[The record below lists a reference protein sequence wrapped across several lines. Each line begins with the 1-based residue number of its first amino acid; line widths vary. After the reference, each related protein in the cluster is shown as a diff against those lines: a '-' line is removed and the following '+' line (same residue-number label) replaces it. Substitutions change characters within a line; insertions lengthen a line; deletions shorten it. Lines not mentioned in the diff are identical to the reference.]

1 MDFRRFRGRDL
12 LSIADLSPEELRFVI
27 ELSLDF
33 KRRFYSG
40 ERVIP
45 LLQGKV
51 LGLVFQKHSTR
62 TRVSLETAMTQL
74 GGHSLYLSWNELQ
87 LGRGEPIKDT
97 ARVLERYIDGVAA
110 RVYRHKDLV
119 EFAEYA
125 RIPVI
130 NALSD
135 LEHPLQAIA
144 DMMTIL
150 EKKGRIEG
158 LKIAFLGD
166 GSDNVL
172 HSLLL
177 ASSML
182 GARIYIATAP
192 GYDPNSEI
200 LKRAEE
206 EASRSGAEIKIVRD
220 PIEAVEDADVVYTD
234 VWVSMGQEAER
245 EKRLRDLS
253 KYQVS
258 AELVK
263 HAKKDY
269 IFMHCLPAHRGEEVT
284 EDVIESPNS
293 VVWDEA
299 ENRLH
304 SAKAVLSLLLG

>member
-1 MDFRRFRGRDL
+1 VDFRRFRGRDL
-12 LSIADLSPEELRFVI
+12 LSIADLTPEELRFVI
-27 ELSLDF
+27 NLSLDF

-62 TRVSLETAMTQL
+62 TRVSLETAMAQL
-74 GGHSLYLSWNELQ
+74 GGRSLYLSWNELQ

-125 RIPVI
+125 RIPII

-253 KYQVS
+253 KYQVN
-258 AELVK
+258 AGLVK

>member
-1 MDFRRFRGRDL
+1 M
-12 LSIADLSPEELRFVI
+12 A
-27 ELSLDF
+27 
-33 KRRFYSG
+33 
-40 ERVIP
+40 
-45 LLQGKV
+45 
-51 LGLVFQKHSTR
+51 
-62 TRVSLETAMTQL
+62 QL
-74 GGHSLYLSWNELQ
+74 GGRSLYLSWNELQ

-110 RVYRHKDLV
+110 RAYRHKDLV

-125 RIPVI
+125 RIPII

-182 GARIYIATAP
+182 GVRIYIATAP

-253 KYQVS
+253 KYQVN

>member
-12 LSIADLSPEELRFVI
+12 LSIADLTPEELRFVI
-27 ELSLDF
+27 NLSLDF

-62 TRVSLETAMTQL
+62 TRVSLETAMAQL
-74 GGHSLYLSWNELQ
+74 GGRSLYLSWNELQ

-125 RIPVI
+125 RIPII

-253 KYQVS
+253 KYQVN
-258 AELVK
+258 AELIK

>member
-12 LSIADLSPEELRFVI
+12 LSIADLTPEELRFVI
-27 ELSLDF
+27 NLSLDF

-62 TRVSLETAMTQL
+62 TRVSLETAMAQL
-74 GGHSLYLSWNELQ
+74 GGRSLYLSWNELQ

-125 RIPVI
+125 RIPII

-253 KYQVS
+253 KYQVN
-258 AELVK
+258 AGLVK